1 MPEGGGFI
9 TFTLHTTQESDFGAT
24 LYEPN
29 PPNRLVL
36 AQFQRIYRE
45 NEYPSS
51 YIDATLLKS
60 RISWY
65 SDCISYQIPLKFY
78 KGKYGFVDLSSRI
91 LVGGYAD
98 LKPF

>member
-1 MPEGGGFI
+1 MRGGVY
-9 TFTLHTTQESDFGAT
+9 TSTLHTTQENHFGVV

-29 PPNRLVL
+29 PSNTLVL

-65 SDCISYQIPLKFY
+65 SDYISLPNPI
-78 KGKYGFVDLSSRI
+78 VI
-91 LVGGYAD
+91 V
-98 LKPF
+98 

>member
-1 MPEGGGFI
+1 MNMVNEKVYMRGGVI
-9 TFTLHTTQESDFGAT
+9 TFTLHTTQQSGFGAT

-65 SDCISYQIPLKFY
+65 SDYISLPNPI
-78 KGKYGFVDLSSRI
+78 VI
-91 LVGGYAD
+91 L
-98 LKPF
+98 